1 LTWKAKFARSY
12 LKLSLKGVIKLIQVT
27 VHAGNGE
34 QAIRNLK
41 RKMQRELIF
50 RSMKMSRFFE
60 PESVKKVR
68 KQQESERRRRKLV
81 RKKMMES

>member
-1 LTWKAKFARSY
+1 MLSY
-12 LKLSLKGVIKLIQVT
+12 STRDAPKGVIKVIIVA

-41 RKMQRELIF
+41 RKMQRELVF
-50 RSMKMSRFFE
+50 RAMKMSRFHE

-68 KQQESERRRRKLV
+68 KAEESERRRRKLV
-81 RKKMMES
+81 RKKMMEN

>member
-1 LTWKAKFARSY
+1 MTRCNNFDK
-12 LKLSLKGVIKLIQVT
+12 KLSTCTKGGKLKVIQVT

-50 RSMKMSRFFE
+50 RSMKMSRFYE
-60 PESVKKVR
+60 PPSVKKVR
-68 KQQESERRRRKLV
+68 KEEESERRRRKLV
-81 RKKMMES
+81 RKKLQES

>member
-1 LTWKAKFARSY
+1 M
-12 LKLSLKGVIKLIQVT
+12 IQVS

-50 RSMKMSRFFE
+50 RKMKMSRFYE
-60 PESVKKVR
+60 PPSVKKVR
-68 KQQESERRRRKLV
+68 KAEESERRRRKLMR
-81 RKKMMES
+81 RKNSEM

>member
-1 LTWKAKFARSY
+1 M
-12 LKLSLKGVIKLIQVT
+12 IQVS

-41 RKMQRELIF
+41 RKMQRELVF
-50 RSMKMSRFFE
+50 RYMKMSRFYE

-68 KQQESERRRRKLV
+68 KKQESERRKRKLV
-81 RKKMMES
+81 RKKLMDS

>member
-1 LTWKAKFARSY
+1 M
-12 LKLSLKGVIKLIQVT
+12 IQVT

-50 RSMKMSRFFE
+50 RAMKMSRFYE
-60 PESVKKVR
+60 PPSIKRVR
-68 KQQESERRRRKLV
+68 KAEESERRRRKLAR
-81 RKKMMES
+81 RKSEM

>member
-1 LTWKAKFARSY
+1 M
-12 LKLSLKGVIKLIQVT
+12 IQVT

-50 RSMKMSRFFE
+50 RKMKMSRFYE
-60 PESVKKVR
+60 PPSVKKVR
-68 KQQESERRRRKLV
+68 KAEESERRRRKLMR
-81 RKKMMES
+81 RKHAEA

>member
-1 LTWKAKFARSY
+1 M
-12 LKLSLKGVIKLIQVT
+12 QVS

-41 RKMQRELIF
+41 RKMQRELVF
-50 RSMKMSRFFE
+50 RYMKMSRFYE

-68 KQQESERRRRKLV
+68 KKQESERRRRKLV
-81 RKKMMES
+81 RKKLMDY